1 MNKNRIECK
10 NEKTV
15 SFGYSYTVENHKGN
29 VIIITDIFD
38 NSSNYDEFASFLA
51 NNNFNVYCL
60 DLFSQGENVKE
71 DGSNYGIVPESAFR
85 KQVEQIDTLVKQLRV
100 SAKPTFIVAN
110 GYGATYAQDYIQRF
124 TEHVSKVVLIS
135 CPLNRLAWFNYFQ
148 LAKISKPFVNRR
160 KESKFISKYF
170 LKKYPSM
177 KIKTPSVGYFFEL
190 LKGLNRLYKK
200 KFMSKIR
207 KDLDIYLL
215 SNKEDPLT
223 NNGIKTN
230 RLKSIY
236 NKLKVDNVKVDLLDS
251 TNISSL
257 STSNKDEVFNSIL
270 KFLLDNIES
279 KNII

>member
-135 CPLNRLAWFNYFQ
+135 CPLNRFAWFNYFQ
-148 LAKISKPFVNRR
+148 FAKISKPFVNRR
-160 KESKFISKYF
+160 KESKFVSKYF
-170 LKKYPSM
+170 LKKYSSL

-236 NKLKVDNVKVDLLDS
+236 NKLKIDNVKVDLLDS

-270 KFLLDNIES
+270 SFLLDNIES